1 MVQCRTHSTRSQNRA
16 QPQHHHDSVTLGCAT
31 ILQLDH
37 KHFDSSLRLSYPSL
51 PLLPSLRHLSL
62 PLTIR
67 YTNLLIILLNTTFMI
82 KYFLCRTLWQWAHAV
97 SIRKISDKRTLFVWL
112 SDVKLCDRP
121 SPGRSTAPSTLSP
134 RPD

>member
-16 QPQHHHDSVTLGCAT
+16 QPQHRHGSVTLGCAT
-31 ILQLDH
+31 ILQLDQ
-37 KHFDSSLRLSYPSL
+37 KHFDSSLCLSIHPSL
-51 PLLPSLRHLSL
+51 SFPPSATSHS
-62 PLTIR
+62 LTIR

-97 SIRKISDKRTLFVWL
+97 SIQKISDKRTLSVWL
-112 SDVKLCDRP
+112 SDVKLCDLP
-121 SPGRSTAPSTLSP
+121 SPGRSTAPSMLSP